1 MERTMLADA
10 ASLSG
15 RSAIVLGGGGVFG
28 ATQVGMLRAL
38 LESGFQPD
46 LVIGTSVGALNG
58 AAIAANPTT
67 AGVDVLAD
75 LWGSLGEEGLF
86 TETVLARA
94 STLARYRTHLYS
106 PAPLRKLLASHL
118 PATFEDL
125 AMPFQC
131 VAASIERAVAHW
143 FSAGSLTDAVM
154 ASCAVPGLLPPVV
167 IDGEHFLDG
176 GLVHSIPIGR
186 ALALGATE
194 IYVLHVGRIEQPL
207 TAPRS
212 LWDVCLTSFEVAR
225 GTGSSR
231 RWPTC
236 RPTCACTCCRA
247 ARRRCRWCRCA
258 TGTPRQSPAA
268 CSAAT
273 RPPPSTCPARRTPH
287 EATARRS
294 SAGPCWIRSGSRSR
308 PASRCCSLAASAA
321 GTLVAPLSRR
331 RRLPRLCLFGALYL
345 VVNASLV
352 LWCAGCWL
360 RYPVARHRDLA
371 RWSRLHQALLRR
383 ALVAAGRS
391 GAAAARL
398 PGRAGGAARPR
409 PDRGP
414 AAAAACPARRT
425 RRLVRARAAAA
436 VALPAAASH
445 RAEGDRCA
453 GIPASTCCSGGCR
466 RASSGAARARHPS
479 GWLP

>member
-38 LESGFQPD
+38 LESGFEPD

-106 PAPLRKLLASHL
+106 SAPLRKLLTSHL

-125 AMPFQC
+125 TIPFQC

-225 GTGSSR
+225 RHRFVEEMSNLPPEVRVHVLPSGEEKMPLVSLR
-231 RWPTC
+231 YRH
-236 RPTCACTCCRA
+236 AKA
-247 ARRRCRWCRCA
+247 V
-258 TGTPRQSPAA
+258 
-268 CSAAT
+268 AT
-273 RPPPSTCPARRTPH
+273 RVQR
-287 EATARRS
+287 
-294 SAGPCWIRSGSRSR
+294 G
-308 PASRCCSLAASAA
+308 
-321 GTLVAPLSRR
+321 
-331 RRLPRLCLFGALYL
+331 Y
-345 VVNASLV
+345 
-352 LWCAGCWL
+352 
-360 RYPVARHRDLA
+360 
-371 RWSRLHQALLRR
+371 Q
-383 ALVAAGRS
+383 
-391 GAAAARL
+391 AAAEYL
-398 PGRAGGAARPR
+398 
-409 PDRGP
+409 
-414 AAAAACPARRT
+414 
-425 RRLVRARAAAA
+425 
-436 VALPAAASH
+436 
-445 RAEGDRCA
+445 
-453 GIPASTCCSGGCR
+453 
-466 RASSGAARARHPS
+466 SSQADTA
-479 GWLP
+479 

>member
-1 MERTMLADA
+1 
-10 ASLSG
+10 
-15 RSAIVLGGGGVFG
+15 VFG

-38 LESGFQPD
+38 LESGFEPD

-106 PAPLRKLLASHL
+106 PAPLRKLLTSHL

-125 AMPFQC
+125 AVPFQC

-225 GTGSSR
+225 RHRFVEEMSNL
-231 RWPTC
+231 
-236 RPTCACTCCRA
+236 
-247 ARRRCRWCRCA
+247 
-258 TGTPRQSPAA
+258 
-268 CSAAT
+268 
-273 RPPPSTCPARRTPH
+273 PPEVRVHVLPSGEEKMPLVSLRYRHAK
-287 EATARRS
+287 AV
-294 SAGPCWIRSGSRSR
+294 
-308 PASRCCSLAASAA
+308 ASRVQR
-321 GTLVAPLSRR
+321 G
-331 RRLPRLCLFGALYL
+331 Y
-345 VVNASLV
+345 
-352 LWCAGCWL
+352 
-360 RYPVARHRDLA
+360 
-371 RWSRLHQALLRR
+371 Q
-383 ALVAAGRS
+383 
-391 GAAAARL
+391 AAAEYL
-398 PGRAGGAARPR
+398 
-409 PDRGP
+409 
-414 AAAAACPARRT
+414 
-425 RRLVRARAAAA
+425 
-436 VALPAAASH
+436 
-445 RAEGDRCA
+445 
-453 GIPASTCCSGGCR
+453 
-466 RASSGAARARHPS
+466 SSQADTA
-479 GWLP
+479 